1 MNYSHNPASRYSL
14 CCHSIFMVTAASRQA
29 TLLVLIR
36 SLWKT
41 ISRQNYGMK
50 IQLSSWRVVTWSC
63 CLTAGDIKSMF
74 RKVPLIH
81 RHGIFQVFLLPGPTS
96 AYMIQKHGLISR
108 PKLVEDTT
116 KLSDHSDNLI
126 QSGSIPDLSISNSE
140 ETKFIKRLLLT
151 LGAAMKPMTENN
163 PGLQLRIIVGHLDLL
178 GAAPGPQ
185 YAWSELNGLL
195 GKLST
200 RGVAS
205 FAARY
210 ATRII

>member
-1 MNYSHNPASRYSL
+1 VLPFHLHGDCGIATGDLTGVDQVSL
-14 CCHSIFMVTAASRQA
+14 ENNLKTELWHEDSAFKLEGSDMK
-29 TLLVLIR
+29 LLLD
-36 SLWKT
+36 
-41 ISRQNYGMK
+41 
-50 IQLSSWRVVTWSC
+50 
-63 CLTAGDIKSMF
+63 TAGDIKSMF

>member
-1 MNYSHNPASRYSL
+1 VLPFHLHGDCGIATGDLTGVDQVSL
-14 CCHSIFMVTAASRQA
+14 ENNLKTELWHEDSAFKLEGSDMK
-29 TLLVLIR
+29 LLLD
-36 SLWKT
+36 
-41 ISRQNYGMK
+41 
-50 IQLSSWRVVTWSC
+50 
-63 CLTAGDIKSMF
+63 TAGDIKSMF

-116 KLSDHSDNLI
+116 KLSDHSDNVI